1 MLCHDDSSIPSRGPE
16 QTKNMWARPLPR
28 STGSI
33 LSEMVSVGNTCN
45 LPRFGLG
52 LAALGRPGYINL
64 NRDVVFGAV
73 GTEGRQ
79 LEGMQNRADEVMGAL
94 IAECSNRKAAT
105 GDSLTPWF
113 DCARSY
119 GLSERFV
126 GEYLRKKN
134 VKREDVYVSSKW
146 GYTYVADWNVA
157 LKDGAP
163 HEVKDHSVD
172 NFLMQ
177 LRETEKELGEY
188 VNLYQV
194 HSATFES
201 GILTDERAHEALAKC
216 REERGWS
223 IGLSVSGT
231 VQDEIIRTA
240 MKIKTADG
248 GRLFDSVQ
256 CTFNVLEQ
264 KPGPALLDAHEAGMD
279 IIIKEGMANGR
290 ALKSDTIQSLAKKM
304 GCNPDALAL
313 AAILAQPFQPRVLS
327 GAVTPEQLIS
337 NLEALEISK
346 KLASE
351 DGKVALGEIMEGC
364 RMESEQYWY
373 DRGALAWN

>member
-1 MLCHDDSSIPSRGPE
+1 
-16 QTKNMWARPLPR
+16 
-28 STGSI
+28 
-33 LSEMVSVGNTCN
+33 MVSVSNN

-64 NRDVVFGAV
+64 NRDVVFGAA

-79 LEGMQNRADEVMGAL
+79 LEAMQNRADEVMGAL
-94 IAECSNRKAAT
+94 VAECSKKGNSET
-105 GDSLTPWF
+105 GDSLTWF

-126 GEYLRKKN
+126 GEYLRKRN
-134 VKREDVYVSSKW
+134 VKPEDVYVSSKW

-157 LKDGAP
+157 LESGAP

-172 NFLMQ
+172 NFLKQ
-177 LRETEKELGEY
+177 LKETEKELGEY

-201 GILTDERAHEALAKC
+201 GILSDERAHEALAKC

-231 VQDEIIRTA
+231 VQDDIIRTA
-240 MKIKTADG
+240 MKIKTVDG
-248 GRLFDSVQ
+248 DRLFDSVQ
-256 CTFNVLEQ
+256 CTFNMLEQ
-264 KPGPALLDAHEAGMD
+264 KPGPALSEAHEVGMD

-290 ALKSDTIQSLAKKM
+290 VLKSDVIQSVAKRM

-327 GAVTPEQLIS
+327 GAVTPEQLTS
-337 NLEALEISK
+337 NLEALELSK
-346 KLASE
+346 KLTSE
-351 DGKVALGEIMEGC
+351 DGKGILDEIMEGC
-364 RMESEQYWY
+364 RMESEQYWS
-373 DRGALAWN
+373 DRSALSWN

>member
-1 MLCHDDSSIPSRGPE
+1 
-16 QTKNMWARPLPR
+16 
-28 STGSI
+28 
-33 LSEMVSVGNTCN
+33 MVSISNN

-64 NRDVVFGAV
+64 NRDAVFGAS

-79 LEGMQNRADEVMGAL
+79 LEGMQKRADEVMDAL
-94 IAECSNRKAAT
+94 VAECSKRKADA
-105 GDSLTPWF
+105 GVSDSLTPWF

-126 GEYLRKKN
+126 GEFLRKRN
-134 VKREDVYVSSKW
+134 VKPGDVYVSSKW

-157 LKDGAP
+157 LEAGAP
-163 HEVKDHSVD
+163 HEVKDHSVE
-172 NFLMQ
+172 NFLKQ
-177 LRETEKELGEY
+177 LKETQEELGEY

-264 KPGPALLDAHEAGMD
+264 KPGPALLEAHEAGMD

-290 ALKSDTIQSLAKKM
+290 ALKSDVIQSAAKRM
-304 GCNPDALAL
+304 GCNPDSLAL
-313 AAILAQPFQPRVLS
+313 AAILAQPFQPRALS
-327 GAVTPEQLIS
+327 GAVTPEQLTS
-337 NLEALEISK
+337 NLEALDLSK
-346 KLASE
+346 KLAAE
-351 DGKVALGEIMEGC
+351 EKTTLDEIMEGC
-364 RMESEQYWY
+364 KMESEQYWA

>member
-1 MLCHDDSSIPSRGPE
+1 
-16 QTKNMWARPLPR
+16 
-28 STGSI
+28 
-33 LSEMVSVGNTCN
+33 MVSISNN

-64 NRDVVFGAV
+64 NRDAVFGAA

-79 LEGMQNRADEVMGAL
+79 LDGMQKRADEVMDAL
-94 IAECSNRKAAT
+94 VAECSKRRADAG
-105 GDSLTPWF
+105 GDGLTTWF

-126 GEYLRKKN
+126 GEFLRKRN
-134 VKREDVYVSSKW
+134 VRPGDVYVSSKW

-157 LKDGAP
+157 LEPGAP

-172 NFLMQ
+172 NFLKQ
-177 LRETEKELGEY
+177 LKETEEELGEY

-201 GILTDERAHEALAKC
+201 GILTDGRAHEALAQC
-216 REERGWS
+216 RKEKGWS

-264 KPGPALLDAHEAGMD
+264 RAGPALLEAHESGMD

-290 ALKSDTIQSLAKKM
+290 ALKSDVILRVAESM
-304 GCNPDALAL
+304 GCNPDSLAL

-327 GAVTPEQLIS
+327 GAVTPEQLAS
-337 NLEALEISK
+337 NLEALDLSK
-346 KLASE
+346 KLTAE
-351 DGKVALGEIMEGC
+351 EGRERTTLDEIMEGC
-364 RMESEQYWY
+364 RMESDQYWAE
-373 DRGALAWN
+373 RGALAWN